1 MSRWKLQKQGSK
13 TDRLQLLY
21 HQPRNFIS
29 FVCYFVL
36 YPKKRKGI
44 MVFSNNPRQLPR
56 QSLKLADQQWYINS
70 TNNVSAYIN
79 PVNYGTITNIH
90 ERTPAVNSASIAEPR
105 LPELLVL
112 ELHRDGGISK
122 YRHYTI
128 RGLYRHVLEAIADR
142 TGVLQAAA
150 VAHHWRRATT
160 YPSSSVSAGA
170 ALIPPPEPV
179 EGDASDVFLEPS
191 TILTG
196 NIPGESVTSPATTE
210 NATISAVQQPPS
222 PFVKSNGAPSNA
234 EPVTYRER
242 LGGYLHPRDMRRLVT
257 PFSTSNEPEL
267 IVRRHVMLLNYDPL
281 RAIILRDRLLVLVPD
296 GADSL
301 LTTLEQRVRGGREA
315 MENSVFGAKVHSN
328 VYNDCD
334 DDDDDYPAE
343 RGKKMTNPPARG
355 TNPKP
360 TTKKNVLPSQS
371 SVSDI
376 SDKNDNK
383 TTATDTNGDDS
394 DANDEWHEMAAREWV
409 NLPFELQC
417 ADAVLHV
424 VCSIL
429 SEETFEVQMA
439 AEAFIERIIH
449 GGHGLEDDPHIIIRA
464 VKDAVQLMSSRVKS
478 FVQSLHR
485 LLDDDEDMALM
496 NLSRLLKYPERF
508 IQPVPQR
515 ILNEES
521 DEPELILEA
530 NLQIALTLTNY
541 LDLIQG
547 KIHTAKELIDQR
559 LDATR
564 NKLLFANMLISVFT
578 LCITLGAMIGSFFG
592 MNLEIPPSIHT
603 YPRAFEL
610 VILYTCLGCLV
621 LFVVIMI
628 FLMYTGT
635 IPFRLSR
642 SFRPIRIQV

>member
-1 MSRWKLQKQGSK
+1 MASNSRQQQSHSK
-13 TDRLQLLY
+13 
-21 HQPRNFIS
+21 N
-29 FVCYFVL
+29 
-36 YPKKRKGI
+36 
-44 MVFSNNPRQLPR
+44 LPR

-70 TNNVSAYIN
+70 TNNMNATSYMN
-79 PVNYGTITNIH
+79 TMNYGSISSIH
-90 ERTPAVNSASIAEPR
+90 STTPPVVNSAAIVEPR
-105 LPELLVL
+105 LPEMLVL
-112 ELHRDGGISK
+112 ELHRDNSVGK
-122 YRHYTI
+122 FRHYTI

-160 YPSSSVSAGA
+160 NPSA
-170 ALIPPPEPV
+170 AEVASLLPPTTEAV
-179 EGDASDVFLEPS
+179 EGDASDVFLESATMLTGSIPATDDAVASAEAADEPIPYPS
-191 TILTG
+191 TSETFAPAPTATNPRRV
-196 NIPGESVTSPATTE
+196 NIRTSE
-210 NATISAVQQPPS
+210 
-222 PFVKSNGAPSNA
+222 KSNVSSQPNA
-234 EPVTYRER
+234 EPHVTYRER

-301 LTTLEQRVRGGREA
+301 LTHLEQRVRGGREA
-315 MENSVFGAKVHSN
+315 MENSVFGAAVHNN
-328 VYNDCD
+328 VYNDD
-334 DDDDDYPAE
+334 EPTDFP
-343 RGKKMTNPPARG
+343 KKKSHTALSSLLPKVQK
-355 TNPKP
+355 KP
-360 TTKKNVLPSQS
+360 TLPTQP

-376 SDKNDNK
+376 SDKIDDNK
-383 TTATDTNGDDS
+383 TAVTDTNGEDGDD
-394 DANDEWHEMAAREWV
+394 DANDEWNEMAAREWV

-424 VCSIL
+424 VSSIL

-449 GGHGLEDDPHIIIRA
+449 GGHGLEDDPLTIIRA

-485 LLDDDEDMALM
+485 LLDDEEDMALM
-496 NLSRLLKYPERF
+496 NLSRLLTHPERF
-508 IQPVPQR
+508 VQPVPQR

-578 LCITLGAMIGSFFG
+578 LCVTLGAMIGSFFG
-592 MNLEIPPSIHT
+592 MNLDIPESIKLH
-603 YPRAFEL
+603 PKAFEL
-610 VILYTCLGCLV
+610 VILYTCIGCLV
-621 LFVVIMI
+621 LFIVLMI
-628 FLMYTGT
+628 FLIYTGT

>member
-1 MSRWKLQKQGSK
+1 
-13 TDRLQLLY
+13 
-21 HQPRNFIS
+21 
-29 FVCYFVL
+29 
-36 YPKKRKGI
+36 
-44 MVFSNNPRQLPR
+44 MVFSHQPRQLPR

-70 TNNVSAYIN
+70 TNNVSSYIN
-79 PVNYGTITNIH
+79 PVNYGSITANAH
-90 ERTPAVNSASIAEPR
+90 DASPAHNAASIAEPR

-160 YPSSSVSAGA
+160 YPSSSVSAGEP
-170 ALIPPPEPV
+170 LIPPPDPV
-179 EGDASDVFLEPS
+179 EGETSDVFVESS
-191 TILTG
+191 TMLTG
-196 NIPGESVTSPATTE
+196 NIPGEPIPYPSTSERFTSSVKQPSPPSVKFNETPP
-210 NATISAVQQPPS
+210 SAV
-222 PFVKSNGAPSNA
+222 

-315 MENSVFGAKVHSN
+315 MENSVFGAAVHNN
-328 VYNDCD
+328 VYNDD
-334 DDDDDYPAE
+334 DDDNDEHVPADC
-343 RGKKMTNPPARG
+343 GKKKTNPPARS
-355 TNPKP
+355 TLPKA
-360 TTKKNVLPSQS
+360 TKKSTSRTPSS
-371 SVSDI
+371 ISDI
-376 SDKNDNK
+376 SDKNDDNK
-383 TTATDTNGDDS
+383 TAVTDINGDDDDD

-424 VCSIL
+424 VSSIL

-449 GGHGLEDDPHIIIRA
+449 GGQGLEDDPLTIIRA

-478 FVQSLHR
+478 FAQSLHR
-485 LLDDDEDMALM
+485 LLDDEEDMALM
-496 NLSRLLKYPERF
+496 NLARLLTHPERF
-508 IQPVPQR
+508 VQPVPQR

-564 NKLLFANMLISVFT
+564 NKLLFANMVISVFT
-578 LCITLGAMIGSFFG
+578 LSVTLGAMIGSFFG
-592 MNLEIPPSIHT
+592 MNLEIPPSIRDF
-603 YPRAFEL
+603 PKAFE
-610 VILYTCLGCLV
+610 VVVLYTCVGCVV
-621 LFVVIMI
+621 LFIVVMI
-628 FLMYTGT
+628 VLLYTGT
-635 IPFRLSR
+635 IPYRLSR